1 MQTGRAGGCRMIE
14 MTIHGRGGQGGVT
27 LAKLIATAAF
37 LRGHYAQAFGVY
49 AAERSGAPLQ
59 AFIRIDDEEIT
70 NHNQVREPDHVIV
83 LDRTLIAP
91 GVASNLKPDG
101 WLVLN
106 TSSPPEELASIF
118 PGRRVA
124 TVDAT
129 SIAIAHS
136 LGTRTV
142 PIMNTTMFGAVLKVL
157 NEPWEAVEA
166 ALADL
171 KFSGGNLKAAREA
184 YERVRGAE
192 LPGERAVIQTK
203 PAPATPPDLLDEDL
217 GRPSPIRTGSW
228 ATRRPHRR
236 NLLSPCSG
244 ACPAGN
250 DIQGFVQAVAA
261 GRSDEALAILLET
274 TPLPG
279 VCGRVCPAPC
289 MEACNRSLFD
299 EPIQIRDLERY
310 AADHGRRPSP
320 TPPWRDERVA
330 VIGSG
335 PAGLSAAYHL
345 ALLGYEATIF
355 EGGDELGGLLRTGI
369 PAYRMPP
376 EVLDSEIDYIV
387 QHGVKV
393 QTRCFIDRTRLLE
406 LSREYEAIFVATGL
420 QQIRSLELGSLRP
433 GVVEEGIDFLDL
445 VRQGEVSLHGLRVV
459 VIGGGNTA
467 MDAARSALRV
477 GARSVRVLYRRSRAE
492 MPAMREEIEEAIE
505 EGIQLEELVAPLH
518 LRHVG
523 DEVLLTCRRMML
535 GSPDESGRRTP
546 VPIETEDSDFD
557 VVCDRVILAL
567 GQSADLSILPEGA
580 EIRDRE
586 RLLGLSGAPVFL
598 GGDFATNDG
607 TVAAAIG
614 SGRRAAWHIHRTLTG
629 EDLFPHGER
638 PVAGYERMHMHVFT
652 HAPARRTPQ
661 LPATRR
667 RRTFEEVRLGMDST
681 SGVQAAVQEAGRCM
695 SCGVCNQCDRCVTYC
710 PEGILRRNGDGYN
723 FDYDYCK
730 GCGVCASECP
740 RGVIYMAEL

>member
-1 MQTGRAGGCRMIE
+1 MIE